1 MDFVDE
7 PHLLPGFFR
16 QLAASRARLL
26 HAIHN
31 QQLEMCYQPIM
42 RLDTDSVAGA
52 EALVRW
58 PQRNGQCIPPD
69 SFIPF
74 ARETGLL
81 GLMTHWIVGQVF
93 TDVGAWLRQH
103 PQRYVSI
110 NVEPDDLLTT
120 ALLDRL
126 ALLCRTHQVRPQQIA
141 LELTENSEIDPWDI
155 AEPAARYR
163 QAGHR
168 LFLDDFGSGYANM
181 GYLQA
186 LTFDML
192 KLDRTLIGAAA
203 GNSVLPPLIAFAR
216 SLALEPL
223 AEGVETPEQRKRL
236 QTLGVVYAQ
245 GWYYSKALTSR
256 AFIQWCADRR
266 RQS

>member
-7 PHLLPGFFR
+7 HRLLPGLFG

-26 HAIHN
+26 QAIRS
-31 QQLEMCYQPIM
+31 QQLEMRYQPIM
-42 RLDTDSVAGA
+42 RIGVDSVAGA
-52 EALVRW
+52 EALLRW

-81 GLMTHWIVGQVF
+81 RLMTRWVVDQVF
-93 TDVGAWLRQH
+93 TEMGSWLRQH
-103 PQRYVSI
+103 PQYYVSI
-110 NVEPDDLLTT
+110 NVEPDYLLTM

-126 ALLCRTHQVRPQQIA
+126 ASLCRTHRVRPQQIA
-141 LELTENSEIDPWDI
+141 LELTENSEINPWDI
-155 AEPAARYR
+155 AGTAARYR

-181 GYLQA
+181 HYLQA

-192 KLDRTLIGAAA
+192 KIDKTLVGTAP
-203 GNSVLPPLIAFAR
+203 GNSVLPQLIAFAR
-216 SLALEPL
+216 SLGLEPL
-223 AEGVETPEQRKRL
+223 AEGVETPTQRDRL

-256 AFIQWCADRR
+256 AFMHWCADRR

>member
-7 PHLLPGFFR
+7 HHLLPGLFG

-26 HAIHN
+26 HAIRN
-31 QQLEMCYQPIM
+31 QQLEMRYQPIM
-42 RLDTDSVAGA
+42 RLDGDSVAGA

-81 GLMTHWIVGQVF
+81 NLMTRWIVDQVF
-93 TDVGAWLRQH
+93 VDVGGWLRQH
-103 PQRYVSI
+103 PQHYVSI
-110 NVEPDDLLTT
+110 NIEPDDLSTT

-126 ALLCRTHQVRPQQIA
+126 AFLCQTHQVRPQQIA
-141 LELTENSEIDPWDI
+141 LELTENSEINPWDI
-155 AEPAARYR
+155 AETAARYR
-163 QAGHR
+163 QAGHA

-181 GYLQA
+181 NYLQA

-192 KLDRTLIGAAA
+192 KIDKTLVSAAPD
-203 GNSVLPPLIAFAR
+203 NSVLPQLIAFAR
-216 SLALEPL
+216 SLSLEPL
-223 AEGVETPEQRKRL
+223 AEGVETPAQRNRL
-236 QTLGVVYAQ
+236 KTLGVVYAQ
-245 GWYYSKALTSR
+245 GWYYSKALASR

-266 RQS
+266 SQS